1 MTVNEARP
9 PRRFDVV
16 RSGLRESGGLFRAAS
31 VGVALVTATLI
42 LYPMSRI
49 LIRLFWVDGSFNLD
63 AFTNVLQLDG
73 LGRLIFN
80 TLALVIAGG
89 GAALLVGSV
98 LAWLNERTD
107 ARVGVLTDALP
118 MIPFIMPVIA
128 AAIGWVMLLAPRAG
142 MLNYWIR
149 QVLEVVGIRL
159 EEGPFDIFT
168 WWGLIFVYALYL
180 VPYPYLLV
188 SAGLR
193 NLDPSL
199 EEQSR
204 VCGAGMVRTLFR
216 VTIPNV
222 WQNIAGAA
230 LIVAT
235 IGFAM
240 ISAPII
246 IGTGAGI
253 DVISVRIVR
262 LLSFTFPA
270 QTAEAVGLSI
280 FVLIALVLIWRVQ
293 ARLIKGGRFATVGGK
308 SARGRRIELGKW
320 KWPARALI
328 FGYVTLALV
337 LPVIGLMLTSLNG
350 FWTAQIDYGSLDLD
364 AFRQVLFE
372 NTTTRG
378 AINNSLLL
386 GIVGATI
393 GITISAIISVWIQ
406 RTQTTFSSFI
416 DGVVKL
422 PAAISGLILA
432 VGYILAFAGPPFRLS
447 GTLLILLL
455 AFLAT
460 HMPNGSI
467 AADAAAAQVGSDLL
481 EASDVSG
488 AGYWR
493 TFRKV
498 SMPLMLPGLVAGWA
512 LLFVRYAGD
521 IQAAALLG
529 GTRNQVVGFK
539 ILELQ
544 ENGTWATLTALAM
557 ILTVITAVVVVLALV
572 LTRNRTSF
580 RSTA

>member
-1 MTVNEARP
+1 MAA
-9 PRRFDVV
+9 
-16 RSGLRESGGLFRAAS
+16 LRESFREAGGGFRILTVIIA
-31 VGVALVTATLI
+31 VLTVALI
-42 LYPMSRI
+42 LYPLSRI
-49 LIRLFWVDGSFNLD
+49 LIRLFWVDGAFNLE
-63 AFTNVLQLDG
+63 AFRNTLALQN
-73 LGRLIFN
+73 LGGLIFN
-80 TLALVIAGG
+80 TLVLVVVGG

-98 LAWLNERTD
+98 LAWINERTD
-107 ARVGVLTDALP
+107 ARVGTLTDALP

-128 AAIGWVMLLAPRAG
+128 AAIGWVMLAAPRAG

-149 QVLEVVGIRL
+149 ELLSLVGVTL
-159 EEGPFDIFT
+159 DEGPFDIFT

-204 VCGAGMVRTLFR
+204 VCGAGVVRTVFR
-216 VTIPNV
+216 VTIPSV
-222 WQNIAGAA
+222 WPNIAGAA

-246 IGTGAGI
+246 IGTTARI

-262 LLSFTFPA
+262 LLSFTFPSR
-270 QTAEAVGLSI
+270 TAEAVGLSI
-280 FVLIALVLIWRVQ
+280 FVLVALVAIWRIQ
-293 ARLIKGGRFATVGGK
+293 ARLIKGGRFAQVGGK

-320 KWPARALI
+320 KWLARSLI

-350 FWTAQIDYGSLDLD
+350 FWTAQIDYGSLDFD
-364 AFRQVLFE
+364 AFRSVLFE
-372 NTTTRG
+372 NSTTRG

-393 GITISAIISVWIQ
+393 GITISAVISVWIQ
-406 RTQTTFSSFI
+406 RTRTKFSSFV

-422 PAAISGLILA
+422 PAAVSGLILA
-432 VGYILAFAGPPFRLS
+432 VGFILAFAGPPFRLS

-455 AFLAT
+455 AFIAT

-467 AADAAAAQVGSDLL
+467 AADSAASQVGGELL

-488 AGYWR
+488 ATYWR

-498 SMPLMLPGLVAGWA
+498 SLPIMLPGLVAGWA

-557 ILTVITAVVVVLALV
+557 ILTVITAFVVVLVLV
-572 LTRNRTSF
+572 LTRRRTSF
-580 RSTA
+580 RSTL